1 MEQFENGRA
10 VFHVKVDGAGRVV
23 IPVGV
28 RERHHIAAGGEIVIE
43 DGEEGIRLRTM
54 DEVIRDVQAK
64 CRRLAEPG
72 VLQSEELIRERRAEA
87 ARELAE
93 EAGRGA

>member
-1 MEQFENGRA
+1 MEQFENGRM
-10 VFHVKVDGAGRVV
+10 VFHMKVDSAGRVV

-28 RERHHIAAGGEIVIE
+28 RERHRIAAGGEIVLE
-43 DGEEGIRLRTM
+43 DSDEGIRLRTM
-54 DEVIRDVQAK
+54 DEVLRDVQMK
-64 CRRLAEPG
+64 CRKLAEPG

-93 EAGRGA
+93 EAGRCA